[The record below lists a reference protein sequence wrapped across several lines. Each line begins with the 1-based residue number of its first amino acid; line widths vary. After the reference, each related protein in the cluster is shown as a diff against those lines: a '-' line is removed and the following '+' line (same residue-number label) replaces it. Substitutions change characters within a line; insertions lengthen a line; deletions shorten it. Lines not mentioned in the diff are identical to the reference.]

1 MEVRCLSMILRANY
15 NIPQSLIQ
23 EALDYAVKS
32 RAFTSNRH
40 DFHNGGLNNKQQK
53 MFEGKLGEKIV
64 KLFLQENSIIFEEDN
79 SDFKEADLFDFKL
92 PNGYLIDVKTRTKDF
107 HIRTLELVEQ
117 FQQKPK
123 DIYISVRLNND
134 LSSGHIVGWFSKK
147 DLLRINR
154 IENHGYLDNYTMY
167 DKDLRNIKQLYDL
180 CLKDFVF
187 SP

>member
-1 MEVRCLSMILRANY
+1 MILKANY

-23 EALDYAVKS
+23 EAHNYAVKS

-40 DFHNGGLNNKQQK
+40 DFHNGGLNNKEQK

-64 KLFLQENSIIFEEDN
+64 KLFLQENRITFEEDN

-107 HIRTLELVEQ
+107 HTRTLELVEQ
-117 FQQKPK
+117 FQRKPK

-134 LSSGHIVGWFSKK
+134 LSSGYIIGWFSKK

-154 IENHGYLDNYTMY
+154 IENQGYLNNYTMY
-167 DKDLRNIKQLYDL
+167 DSDLRNIKQLYDL
-180 CLKDFVF
+180 CLKNFVF
-187 SP
+187 SHKK